1 MPCFKQKLY
10 ALLTEKYEHNRTI
23 NQKKSRAHKNLSK
36 HFVIEFF
43 IGSSH
48 LFYKETDKHVPKPT
62 SKPTHLLFIEH
73 FTKKFQSAQTTSY
86 IRKIALK
93 LLMHA
98 LTKSITIRQAVNH
111 AKQRTK
117 LKVHRAVL
125 LQIEA
130 SCFLDRKNMNISNNQ
145 SNKIFC
151 S

>member
-48 LFYKETDKHVPKPT
+48 LFCKETDKHVPKPI
-62 SKPTHLLFIEH
+62 SKLTHLLMKSFIEH

-111 AKQRTK
+111 AKQ
-117 LKVHRAVL
+117 
-125 LQIEA
+125 
-130 SCFLDRKNMNISNNQ
+130 S
-145 SNKIFC
+145 
-151 S
+151 